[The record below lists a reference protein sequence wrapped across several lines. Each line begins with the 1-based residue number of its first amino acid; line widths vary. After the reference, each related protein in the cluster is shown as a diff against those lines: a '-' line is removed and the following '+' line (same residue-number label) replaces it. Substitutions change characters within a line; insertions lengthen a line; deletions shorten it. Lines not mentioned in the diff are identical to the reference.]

1 MHAGALR
8 ALEFDR
14 VVEAV
19 RSFALTP
26 LGAGR
31 LADLRPQTD
40 PRGVQSALA
49 GTTETVK
56 YLADN
61 PPIPLEAPADLE
73 NILSGLAIE
82 ARALESSQL
91 LKLADFLASVEQTR
105 GAIRRA
111 SGSFPTLSAVAE
123 HASSFEQEIAEVRRK
138 IEPSGEV
145 VDQASAELQTIRE
158 RLRKQRARLRGT
170 LESYIR
176 GKETARYL
184 QEQIVTD
191 RGGRYVLVIKTEHR
205 TAIPGIVHGSSTS
218 GASLFLEP
226 LSSVDINNDIVA
238 LEENEAAEVRRILLA
253 LANGFRKRAIEVH
266 RTVQAATE
274 LDVLQAKARFAQ
286 LVDGV
291 EPVLTTDG
299 RFELRAARHPLLI
312 EAVEARLGT
321 PAPEPERQ
329 RPAPAQPVPV
339 DLLLIPPT
347 TALIVTGPNTGGKTV
362 ALKTVGLLA
371 LMAQAG
377 LHLPAATGSQVP
389 VFRSIFADIGD
400 EQSIA
405 ANLSTFSWHVT
416 NIVSMDRALGLPALV
431 LLDEIGA
438 GTDPTEGGALG
449 MAIIEHFRRR
459 GALVVATT
467 HYDMLKSYAST
478 STGVVCAG
486 FGFDPET
493 FAPTF
498 HLAYSS
504 AGRSLALEIS
514 VRLGLASPI
523 VAAAR
528 EYRSA
533 REAQLAEHLAKIDHD
548 LQDLEHERRLV
559 ARERDQLAEHGARL
573 HSREA
578 QLQQREDTLRQRL
591 GEGLEQRLRDARREI
606 DDVVENLKRR
616 AAALATEAAQRSPAH
631 EGTISTGES
640 GTMRAEARA
649 ALESVAEPLRQTR
662 AAPAPRPPAERR
674 GDGAD
679 RGPNLTVGDRV
690 IVGSLGLEGLV
701 QLVQDRDAEVDVRGK
716 RLRVP
721 FEELSVVSGPAN
733 ATTRGA
739 VSVQLQPREGPVTE
753 LNVIGCTVDEALGRA
768 EKFLDEALISEQR
781 TLRVI
786 HGHGTGKLRRA
797 LAEFFRGHSLVE
809 KFEAAPPEQGG
820 SGVTVVALKE

>member
-31 LADLRPQTD
+31 LAELRPQTD
-40 PRGVQSALA
+40 LRRVQSALA
-49 GTTETVK
+49 GTTETVE

-61 PPIPLEAPADLE
+61 PLIPLEAPADLE

-82 ARALESSQL
+82 ARAMESSQL

-111 SGSFPTLSAVAE
+111 SGSFPILRAVAE
-123 HASSFEQEIAEVRRK
+123 HASSFEQEVAEVCRK

-226 LSSVDINNDIVA
+226 LSTVDINNDIVA
-238 LEENEAAEVRRILLA
+238 LEENEATEVRRILLA

-389 VFRSIFADIGD
+389 VFRSVFADIGD

-486 FGFDPET
+486 FGFDPDT

-504 AGRSLALEIS
+504 AGRSLALEIAA
-514 VRLGLASPI
+514 RLGLASPI

-533 REAQLAEHLAKIDHD
+533 REAQLAEHLAKLDHD

-559 ARERDQLAEHGARL
+559 ARERDQLAEHEARL

-578 QLQQREDTLRQRL
+578 QLQQREDALPQRL
-591 GEGLEQRLRDARREI
+591 GEGLDQQLRDARREI
-606 DDVVENLKRR
+606 DDVVGNLKRR
-616 AAALATEAAQRSPAH
+616 ASVLATEAARRSPTH
-631 EGTISTGES
+631 EGTISTGAS
-640 GTMRAEARA
+640 GAMRAEARA
-649 ALESVAEPLRQTR
+649 ALESVAEQSRHTR
-662 AAPAPRPPAERR
+662 AAP
-674 GDGAD
+674 
-679 RGPNLTVGDRV
+679 
-690 IVGSLGLEGLV
+690 
-701 QLVQDRDAEVDVRGK
+701 
-716 RLRVP
+716 
-721 FEELSVVSGPAN
+721 
-733 ATTRGA
+733 
-739 VSVQLQPREGPVTE
+739 
-753 LNVIGCTVDEALGRA
+753 RA
-768 EKFLDEALISEQR
+768 ETA
-781 TLRVI
+781 
-786 HGHGTGKLRRA
+786 G
-797 LAEFFRGHSLVE
+797 
-809 KFEAAPPEQGG
+809 
-820 SGVTVVALKE
+820 

>member
-19 RSFALTP
+19 RSLALTP

-56 YLADN
+56 YLTDS
-61 PPIPLEAPADLE
+61 PLIPLEAPADLE

-82 ARALESSQL
+82 ARVLESSQL

-105 GAIRRA
+105 GAIRRV
-111 SGSFPTLSAVAE
+111 SGSFPILRAVADQ
-123 HASSFEQEIAEVRRK
+123 ASSFEPEVAEVRRK
-138 IEPSGEV
+138 IEPSGEM
-145 VDQASAELQTIRE
+145 VDQASVGLQTVRE

-226 LSSVDINNDIVA
+226 LSTVDINNDIVA

-312 EAVEARLGT
+312 EAVDARLGT
-321 PAPEPERQ
+321 PASEPEHP

-449 MAIIEHFRRR
+449 MAIIEHFRGR

-467 HYDMLKSYAST
+467 HSDMLKSYAST
-478 STGVVCAG
+478 IHRC
-486 FGFDPET
+486 
-493 FAPTF
+493 
-498 HLAYSS
+498 
-504 AGRSLALEIS
+504 
-514 VRLGLASPI
+514 RL
-523 VAAAR
+523 
-528 EYRSA
+528 
-533 REAQLAEHLAKIDHD
+533 
-548 LQDLEHERRLV
+548 RRLW
-559 ARERDQLAEHGARL
+559 
-573 HSREA
+573 
-578 QLQQREDTLRQRL
+578 
-591 GEGLEQRLRDARREI
+591 I
-606 DDVVENLKRR
+606 
-616 AAALATEAAQRSPAH
+616 
-631 EGTISTGES
+631 
-640 GTMRAEARA
+640 
-649 ALESVAEPLRQTR
+649 
-662 AAPAPRPPAERR
+662 
-674 GDGAD
+674 
-679 RGPNLTVGDRV
+679 
-690 IVGSLGLEGLV
+690 
-701 QLVQDRDAEVDVRGK
+701 
-716 RLRVP
+716 
-721 FEELSVVSGPAN
+721 
-733 ATTRGA
+733 
-739 VSVQLQPREGPVTE
+739 
-753 LNVIGCTVDEALGRA
+753 
-768 EKFLDEALISEQR
+768 
-781 TLRVI
+781 
-786 HGHGTGKLRRA
+786 
-797 LAEFFRGHSLVE
+797 
-809 KFEAAPPEQGG
+809 
-820 SGVTVVALKE
+820 